1 MKNTWF
7 SIGFIVY
14 SSWPYYKGGFEVS
27 SLTIQRVG
35 LRFHA
40 HLLKISSRPAKKLKK
55 TLGSRKNRRSNQLQ
69 VRKAE
74 TGNIQWVRIIR
85 IPLGRINLSMHS
97 DYPTLQNTRRILG
110 GSITQRA
117 CFSETKIYFRLGLS
131 DARQNEGR
139 TKARVILQRACFL
152 GWVFS
157 L

>member
-1 MKNTWF
+1 M
-7 SIGFIVY
+7 
-14 SSWPYYKGGFEVS
+14 
-27 SLTIQRVG
+27 TIQRVG

-40 HLLKISSRPAKKLKK
+40 HLLKISSRPAKKLRK

-117 CFSETKIYFRLGLS
+117 YFSETKFYFRLGLS
-131 DARQNEGR
+131 DARENEGR
-139 TKARVILQRACFL
+139 TKTRVILQRACFSGKVL
-152 GWVFS
+152 S
-157 L
+157 LQDRMIRRGFL